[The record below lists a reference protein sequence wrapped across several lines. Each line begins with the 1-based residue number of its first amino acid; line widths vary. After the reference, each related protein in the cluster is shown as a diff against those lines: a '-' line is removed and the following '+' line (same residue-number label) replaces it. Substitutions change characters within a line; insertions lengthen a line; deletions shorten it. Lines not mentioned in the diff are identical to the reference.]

1 MGLSFAVAFEVIAV
15 IFLSYSYGL
24 TKLLPSII
32 AITFY
37 FISILLYMWITRG
50 KEVGVVGALFAGL
63 GTVIILLVGYL
74 AFNEKIS
81 TLKLIGVVLIL
92 AGVASLS
99 RKPKPKPKGT
109 GVIQ

>member
-1 MGLSFAVAFEVIAV
+1 MQSLFILSPYYYICGLPGVQ
-15 IFLSYSYGL
+15 
-24 TKLLPSII
+24 
-32 AITFY
+32 
-37 FISILLYMWITRG
+37 
-50 KEVGVVGALFAGL
+50 EVGVVGALFAGL

-99 RKPKPKPKGT
+99 RKPKPKGT